1 MGVYKLSNAGG
12 ITTPRTNYS
21 SFLAGN
27 PRFIQDAYESIATVT
42 VGSGGQ
48 STITFSS
55 IPSTYKHLQLRWFS
69 KNTVSDYGLRAQF
82 NSDTGS
88 NYNFHYLYGNGAT
101 IASGASANETYA
113 ILGQPS
119 DTTTSVFG
127 VGTVDILD
135 YSATTKFKTTR
146 TLSGYDKNGADSILV
161 FHSSAWRNTA
171 AINSIYLYHSTGNF
185 AQYSSFA
192 LYGIKE

>member
-1 MGVYKLSNAGG
+1 MSPILGIIASQNYPR
-12 ITTPRTNYS
+12 ITTS
-21 SFLAGN
+21 
-27 PRFIQDAYESIATVT
+27 YESIATVT

-88 NYNFHYLYGNGAT
+88 NYNFHYLYGDGSTVGA
-101 IASGASANETYA
+101 GGSANETFA
-113 ILGQPS
+113 TVGQPS
-119 DTTTSVFG
+119 DTSTSVFG
-127 VGTVDILD
+127 VGIVDILD
-135 YSATTKFKTTR
+135 YSATTKYKTTR
-146 TLSGYDKNGADSILV
+146 TLSGYDKNGVGGILV
-161 FHSSAWRNTA
+161 FQSSAWRNTA

-192 LYGIKE
+192 LYGIRD